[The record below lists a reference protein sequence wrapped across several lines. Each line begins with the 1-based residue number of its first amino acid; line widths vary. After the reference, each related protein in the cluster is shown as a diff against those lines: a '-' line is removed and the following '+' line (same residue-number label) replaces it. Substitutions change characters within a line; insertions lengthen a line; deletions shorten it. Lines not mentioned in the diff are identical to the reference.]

1 MTVFDW
7 RTAWAAV
14 VVHPLFAVALTLI
27 AFQLALMLYRRSG
40 WLVLQ
45 PVMVG
50 MLLVVGTLT
59 LVDLDYAR
67 YRDGAALV
75 AMLLGPATV
84 ALAVPLHRHLK
95 RIQQLF
101 WPIVITLAVGG
112 VLSVVLTLAIAW
124 ALGAEL
130 PVLMSLA
137 PKSATMPI
145 AMLVAE
151 QLGGLAS
158 LAAVFVMLTGVIG
171 TALGPLLLRWAGV
184 EHPAARGLS
193 YGSSR
198 FPGEGGLD
206 FQEEVLR
213 VPESIGHALDYLD
226 AVVNTLKDAGMHV
239 EVSTGKDA
247 SRVFAQ
253 VASEALQRREVA
265 LASMSQPGSPA
276 PPALSYAGGV
286 PDVLQRILEHIDRS
300 QRLVGSKQLL

>member
-14 VVHPLFAVALTLI
+14 LVHPLFAVALTLI

-151 QLGGLAS
+151 QL
-158 LAAVFVMLTGVIG
+158 
-171 TALGPLLLRWAGV
+171 RWAGV

-193 YGSSR
+193 YGLNAHAICTAR
-198 FPGEGGLD
+198 ALEEGDECGA
-206 FQEEVLR
+206 FA
-213 VPESIGHALDYLD
+213 AL
-226 AVVNTLKDAGMHV
+226 GM
-239 EVSTGKDA
+239 SLLGILIA
-247 SRVFAQ
+247 LLLPFA
-253 VASEALQRREVA
+253 L
-265 LASMSQPGSPA
+265 G
-276 PPALSYAGGV
+276 
-286 PDVLQRILEHIDRS
+286 
-300 QRLVGSKQLL
+300 

>member
-1 MTVFDW
+1 MTVLDW

-67 YRDGAALV
+67 YRDGASLV

-158 LAAVFVMLTGVIG
+158 LAAIFVMLTGVIG

-193 YGSSR
+193 YGLNAHAIGTAR
-198 FPGEGGLD
+198 ALEEGDECGA
-206 FQEEVLR
+206 FA
-213 VPESIGHALDYLD
+213 AL
-226 AVVNTLKDAGMHV
+226 GM
-239 EVSTGKDA
+239 SLLGILIA
-247 SRVFAQ
+247 LLLPFA
-253 VASEALQRREVA
+253 L
-265 LASMSQPGSPA
+265 G
-276 PPALSYAGGV
+276 
-286 PDVLQRILEHIDRS
+286 
-300 QRLVGSKQLL
+300 

>member
-1 MTVFDW
+1 MTVLDW

-45 PVMVG
+45 PVMIG

-59 LVDLDYAR
+59 LVDLDYPR
-67 YRDGAALV
+67 YREGAALI

-124 ALGAEL
+124 ALGAQL

-145 AMLVAE
+145 AMLVA
-151 QLGGLAS
+151 
-158 LAAVFVMLTGVIG
+158 
-171 TALGPLLLRWAGV
+171 
-184 EHPAARGLS
+184 
-193 YGSSR
+193 
-198 FPGEGGLD
+198 
-206 FQEEVLR
+206 
-213 VPESIGHALDYLD
+213 
-226 AVVNTLKDAGMHV
+226 
-239 EVSTGKDA
+239 
-247 SRVFAQ
+247 
-253 VASEALQRREVA
+253 
-265 LASMSQPGSPA
+265 
-276 PPALSYAGGV
+276 
-286 PDVLQRILEHIDRS
+286 
-300 QRLVGSKQLL
+300 